1 MTISRKQRMQ
11 LMQLA
16 TAYSE
21 LLNALENKN
30 ITINKSTQIRE
41 GIYLLYREI
50 CSQQSS
56 ELKEIE

>member
-1 MTISRKQRMQ
+1 MQ